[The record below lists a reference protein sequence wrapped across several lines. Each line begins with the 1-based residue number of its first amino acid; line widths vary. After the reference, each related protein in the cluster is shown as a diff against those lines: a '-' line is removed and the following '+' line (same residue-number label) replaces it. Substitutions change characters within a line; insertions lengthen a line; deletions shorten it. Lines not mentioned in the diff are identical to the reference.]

1 MSEAG
6 RPLEA
11 WLRQVRTLGLLA
23 MLAGGI
29 ISPMCFCWP
38 SLAFSGER
46 STGTLFGVAWLAL
59 VSLGLGGGFLLY
71 RLSSQ
76 APEESTAGPL
86 RLPSAAILGLGFCL
100 ALWAGEITRQI
111 GLGAAFL
118 PPFFLL
124 AGALPPLAAV
134 SWVTRR
140 GEPPM
145 QPSAETANGERPSA
159 QPASEFTWQHFSLA
173 FVLTSLLAVALAF
186 FLEIL
191 LPLPLLFLVQGLGET
206 LEEAWSTLLDSG
218 LLKLD
223 TSALAAS
230 FWSGMFVL
238 ALVAPLVQEF
248 CKSLLVLLVMPV
260 LRPRTQSAALTRR
273 QVFLLG
279 VTAGA
284 GFAVVENWLYAGVGL
299 ASDSGWWG
307 MVFIVNALGAG
318 IHPLATG
325 LVALGRYDALRSEE
339 AKNIWLWPYSLAV
352 GMRVLWN
359 ATSYTLLWLL
369 LVSGTRR
376 LQPIFPRAD
385 ALAFFA
391 VALLCVLVVGGVAAL
406 VGLQWWALRA
416 GEQTPSAG
424 KVSLKMAA
432 LQDDRSMALWA
443 VACLILALLVG
454 LAVLSLLGGG
464 G

>member
-1 MSEAG
+1 MSETA
-6 RPLEA
+6 RPIEA

-23 MLAGGI
+23 IITGGL
-29 ISPMCFCWP
+29 ISPMCFCWL
-38 SLAFSGER
+38 SLAFSDEQPAGVF
-46 STGTLFGVAWLAL
+46 FGVAWLAL
-59 VSLGLGGGFLLY
+59 VSLTLGGGFLLY
-71 RLSSQ
+71 RHSRQTS
-76 APEESTAGPL
+76 EESNSGTL
-86 RLPSAAILGLGFCL
+86 RLPSAAILGLGFCM

-111 GLGAAFL
+111 GLGAVFF
-118 PPFFLL
+118 PPLFLL
-124 AGALPPLAAV
+124 AGALPSLAAV

-140 GEPPM
+140 GESPA
-145 QPSAETANGERPSA
+145 QPSTEAADGERLSA
-159 QPASEFTWQHFSLA
+159 QPASEFTWQQFSLA
-173 FVLTSLLAVALAF
+173 FVLTSLLAVALAL

-206 LEEAWSTLLDSG
+206 LEEAWSALLDSG
-218 LLKLD
+218 LHKLD
-223 TSALAAS
+223 ASALAAS

-248 CKSLLVLLVMPV
+248 CKSLPVLLVMPV
-260 LRPRTQSAALTRR
+260 LRPRTQPAALTRR

-299 ASDSGWWG
+299 AWDSGWWG
-307 MVFIVNALGAG
+307 MVLIVSALGAG
-318 IHPLATG
+318 IHPLGTG
-325 LVALGRYDALRSEE
+325 LVAVGRYDAFRSEK
-339 AKNIWLWPYSLAV
+339 AGSTWLKFYSLAV

-376 LQPIFPRAD
+376 LQPILSRAD

-391 VALLCVLVVGGVAAL
+391 VALLCVLAVGGAAAL
-406 VGLQWWALRA
+406 YGLQWWARRA
-416 GEQTPSAG
+416 GEQTPAAG
-424 KVSLKMAA
+424 EFSLEVA

-454 LAVLSLLGGG
+454 LAVLVLLGGG